1 LKDDN
6 DIVPVDILLKLQCFN
21 HLGDVSLLDIGSH
34 AEVRSFSA
42 GNELKADEYHGSN
55 LYLLDGEVE
64 LIASDGKVL
73 QRFGVDSERAHED
86 IFRISTPGL
95 KAVAK
100 NKIEV
105 LVVDAAVAGKYYI
118 AKDVVDNSGI
128 ILEDSSNIKIKNDP
142 DLSNADHSSKVS
154 YEISQKF
161 KSEQIDLPSLPDV
174 AVQINKVLQNPNIN
188 MKAVANVMHADPVI
202 STRIIQVANSA
213 MFTGQPR
220 TGSLHSAIT
229 RIGLKV
235 TRSIVY
241 SVIVHGLYTPK
252 TPLTKKLMER
262 VYEECIRTGVVSHML
277 CKVIGILEPEQAL
290 LAGIVHNI
298 GVIPILIIA
307 DKNES
312 LSKDEAELKKV
323 IHDLEHSVGATLLTQ
338 WGFSDE
344 LVTVAREHNDWFRK
358 GSGEPDYC
366 DIVQA
371 AKLHCKFIGGEKMDT
386 PQLHEV
392 SAFNRLNLGGIDPQD
407 GIQFLKDAQKEIT
420 ETIQTLLSA

>member
-1 LKDDN
+1 
-6 DIVPVDILLKLQCFN
+6 
-21 HLGDVSLLDIGSH
+21 LLDIGSH
-34 AEVRSFSA
+34 AEVRSFSTA
-42 GNELKADEYHGSN
+42 NELKAEDYKGSD
-55 LYLLDGEVE
+55 LYLLAGKVE
-64 LIASDGKVL
+64 LIAGDGKVL
-73 QRFGVDSERAHED
+73 QTFDADSERAHKG
-86 IFRISTPGL
+86 IFRITTPGL

-100 NKIEV
+100 SKIDV
-105 LVVDAAVAGKYYI
+105 LIVDSVVARKYYI
-118 AKDVVDNSGI
+118 AKDTVDNEGI
-128 ILEDSSNIKIKNDP
+128 IFEDNNVYFQDNSKPDIVPTND
-142 DLSNADHSSKVS
+142 SFNS
-154 YEISQKF
+154 EISHEINQQF

-174 AVQINKVLQNPNIN
+174 AVQINKILQNPNIN
-188 MKAVANVMHADPVI
+188 LKSVANVIAADPVI

-213 MFTGQPR
+213 MYTGQPR
-220 TGSLHSAIT
+220 TGSLHHAIT

-252 TPLTKKLMER
+252 TPLTRELMER
-262 VYEECIRTGVVSHML
+262 VYKECIRTGVVSHML
-277 CKVIGILEPEQAL
+277 CKATGILEPEQAL

-307 DKNES
+307 DKHES
-312 LSKDEAELKKV
+312 LSSDEAELKKV
-323 IHDLEHSVGATLLTQ
+323 IHDLEHNVGATLLTQ

-344 LVTVAREHNDWFRK
+344 LVAVAREHNDWFRQ

-371 AKLHCKFIGGEKMDT
+371 AKLHCKFIGGEKLDT

-392 SAFNRLNLGGIDPQD
+392 SAFNRLNLGKIDPQD
-407 GIQFLKDAQKEIT
+407 GIQFLKDAQQEIK